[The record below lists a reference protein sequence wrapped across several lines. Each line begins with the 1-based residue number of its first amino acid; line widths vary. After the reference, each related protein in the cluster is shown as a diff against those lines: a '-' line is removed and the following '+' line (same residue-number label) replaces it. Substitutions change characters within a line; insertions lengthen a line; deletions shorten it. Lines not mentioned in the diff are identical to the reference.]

1 MNKIILINQRLD
13 KFGKHKEVRDNLDP
27 RLVELILK
35 INMRPLI
42 IPNNIQYLK
51 KIFLSNKYNI
61 RGIPTLLLF
70 KDSKLLDTK
79 VGSLP
84 KAALE
89 AWLDTYL

>member
-42 IPNNIQYLK
+42 IPNNIQYLR
-51 KIFLSNKYNI
+51 KY
-61 RGIPTLLLF
+61 F
-70 KDSKLLDTK
+70 
-79 VGSLP
+79 
-84 KAALE
+84 
-89 AWLDTYL
+89 